1 MTFDS
6 LTEVVGGGGLVALPA
21 ALAAGLVTGLNPCC
35 VPMYPA
41 AAATC
46 CAARDCA
53 APDERRGSVFA
64 AVAFALG
71 LAVATTALGVGAAA
85 TGGRL
90 RAVGGVFA
98 YLVALVPLVAG
109 AHFLGFIRIPAPRL
123 PRLPAQAGGA
133 FAAGLVLSLVV
144 APCGTP
150 LLGSILSYAAY
161 RGSLAYGG
169 LLLFVYGVGLAVPVL
184 ALGLS
189 ANRVAAWLDRGG
201 LRRWAD
207 RATGGLLVG
216 LGLYLLWR
224 A

>member
-1 MTFDS
+1 MTLDGLS
-6 LTEVVGGGGLVALPA
+6 DVVGGGGLVALPG
-21 ALAAGLVTGLNPCC
+21 ALLAGVLTGLNPCC

-53 APDERRGSVFA
+53 APDERRHSVLSA
-64 AVAFALG
+64 LAFALG
-71 LAVATTALGVGAAA
+71 LAVATTALGVMAAA
-85 TGGRL
+85 SGSRL
-90 RAVGGVFA
+90 AAVGGVFA
-98 YLVALVPLVAG
+98 YVVALVPLVAG
-109 AHFLGFIRIPAPRL
+109 AHFLGFIHIPTPRL
-123 PRLPAQAGGA
+123 PRLPSQAGGA
-133 FAAGLVLSLVV
+133 FLAGLLLSLVV

-150 LLGSILSYAAY
+150 LLASILSYAAF

-169 LLLFVYGVGLAVPVL
+169 VLLFVYGLGLGLPVL

-189 ANRVAAWLDRGG
+189 ANRVAARLDRGG
-201 LRRWAD
+201 LRPWVD
-207 RATGGLLVG
+207 RATGVLLVG